1 MLCEQQSNRRPEDFM
16 ILFIDNYDSF
26 TYNLV
31 DYFGQ
36 YQPDLIIRRNDKI
49 SLEEIAA
56 LKPDGIVLSPGP
68 GNPKDSGICN
78 EVIRTFHKKTH
89 IFGVCLGHQCIGEV
103 FGAKIIRA
111 PEPIHGKTAEIYH
124 HDVKLFRTLP
134 TPFEATRYHSLIIE
148 KKSFPENLEITAETK
163 DGLIMGIQHKKYPV
177 SGVQFH
183 PESILTRVGIRIIQ
197 NWLEDAGCKIRKS

>member
-1 MLCEQQSNRRPEDFM
+1 M

-36 YQPDLIIRRNDKI
+36 YQPDLIVKRNDKI
-49 SLEEIAA
+49 SLDEIAA
-56 LKPDGIVLSPGP
+56 IDLQGIVLSPGP
-68 GNPKDSGICN
+68 GNPDDAGICK
-78 EVIRTFHKKTH
+78 EVIRAFHKTTH

-124 HDVKLFRTLP
+124 HNAEIFRTLP

-148 KKSFPENLEITAETK
+148 KESVPDELEITAETK
-163 DGLIMGIQHKKYPV
+163 DGLIMGIRHKKFPV

-183 PESILTRVGIRIIQ
+183 PESILTIEGKKIIK
-197 NWLEDAGCKIRKS
+197 NWLDDIGCS